1 MLTIKKYTC
10 GMSVVDGDWN
20 DLRKY
25 NLAELSNLQL
35 KNKQPQNA
43 AEMTGTTE
51 ATDAAKATEVA
62 EV

>member
-1 MLTIKKYTC
+1 
-10 GMSVVDGDWN
+10 MSVVDGDWN